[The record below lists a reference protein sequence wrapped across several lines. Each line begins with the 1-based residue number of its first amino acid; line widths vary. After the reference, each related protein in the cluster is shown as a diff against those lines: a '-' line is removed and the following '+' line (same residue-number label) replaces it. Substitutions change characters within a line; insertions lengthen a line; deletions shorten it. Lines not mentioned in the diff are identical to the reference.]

1 MNWRAYTTYTTPV
14 SRAVSDHGR
23 RPRALGAAPLGQGLL
38 TARPALRLALVALA
52 AAATVVALA
61 APRFTWENAG
71 LTVQHPPH
79 QGIAALLGAA
89 ALAAAALSG
98 ARRPAAVFALA
109 AAVALVALVALG
121 AQRLVWRLEAVEAG
135 LHERT
140 LTGWTR
146 VAWREVELVEPRP
159 RAIRLRARD
168 GTSISVATRAFAAE
182 DRTRLERTIARRVR
196 EAAP

>member
-1 MNWRAYTTYTTPV
+1 M
-14 SRAVSDHGR
+14 
-23 RPRALGAAPLGQGLL
+23 
-38 TARPALRLALVALA
+38 TARPALPLALVALA
-52 AAATVVALA
+52 ATATAVALA

-79 QGIAALLGAA
+79 QGAAALLGAA
-89 ALAAAALSG
+89 ALAAVALSG

-109 AAVALVALVALG
+109 AAAALVALG
-121 AQRLVWRLEAVEAG
+121 AQRLAWRIEAVEAG

-146 VAWREVELVEPRP
+146 LAWREVDLVEPRP
-159 RAIRLRARD
+159 RGIRLRARN
-168 GTSISVATRAFAAE
+168 GTSITVATRAFPAE